1 MEPITRCWELYLTSP
16 RDTIQPNCSLMDPSP
31 DISIILRERRMRFA
45 GHRWR
50 AKQRLAGDLL
60 LWSPNHGKRRVGRPA
75 ITYIDQL
82 CRDTGCLLND
92 LPALLQDS
100 DGWSDRLVNA
110 RAISTWWWRWWRWWW
125 WMEGWEE
132 GYGFFCSPKVHYL
145 RTMSQKFSRR
155 L

>member
-1 MEPITRCWELYLTSP
+1 
-16 RDTIQPNCSLMDPSP
+16 
-31 DISIILRERRMRFA
+31 MRFA

-100 DGWSDRLVNA
+100 DECYLYLMMKMMMMMMMMMNGGVEGGVWILLFSEGTLFAYNV
-110 RAISTWWWRWWRWWW
+110 STI
-125 WMEGWEE
+125 
-132 GYGFFCSPKVHYL
+132 FSPIVV
-145 RTMSQKFSRR
+145 
-155 L
+155 